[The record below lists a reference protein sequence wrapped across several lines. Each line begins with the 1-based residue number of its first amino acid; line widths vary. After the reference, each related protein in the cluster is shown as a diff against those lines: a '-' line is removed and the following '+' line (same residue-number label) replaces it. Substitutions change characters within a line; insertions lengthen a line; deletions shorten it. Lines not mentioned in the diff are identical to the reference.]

1 MRAARRFGTFLLT
14 LSLALTAVELTS
26 LTAAQ
31 ALKPTV
37 LAFLPLTGP
46 VGTSVTITGTGFQD
60 SSPATS
66 VRFNGTAASFTID
79 SGIQITAT
87 VPVGATTGKITVT
100 DAQGT
105 GTSLVNFTV
114 TAPPTPVVAAFLPLS
129 GVIGTSV
136 GITGTGFTGASSV
149 TFGGHAATFDVVS
162 DLHIDAVV
170 PTDATTG
177 PVALTTPGGVGTSLL
192 DFTVTAPPTPVVAA
206 FLPLSGLVGTSVT
219 ITGTGFTGASS
230 VTFGGHT
237 ASFDVVSDLQIDA
250 VVPND
255 AITGPVAVST
265 PGGDGTS
272 LLDFTVVVPTS
283 HGRSVGLRLRRH
295 LRAIGSVNAADGF
308 GLCETNS
315 TVKIQRRRDHGG
327 WRTVRRVH
335 TDSNGRYRAPLI
347 DRPGRY
353 RSMVPRSVFNT
364 GLDVCSRA
372 ISRIRVRG

>member
-162 DLHIDAVV
+162 DL
-170 PTDATTG
+170 
-177 PVALTTPGGVGTSLL
+177 
-192 DFTVTAPPTPVVAA
+192 
-206 FLPLSGLVGTSVT
+206 
-219 ITGTGFTGASS
+219 
-230 VTFGGHT
+230 
-237 ASFDVVSDLQIDA
+237 QIDA